1 MNPPAAT
8 IAMSSMPSTAAASEI
23 VSGLT
28 TLVAATVC
36 GVATVGPM
44 SSGATPGASNST
56 VTCVGAVIWP
66 GATRAKSS
74 SRFCGFAAMPVTI
87 LATPPTVQELPVARW
102 KSEATA
108 LVTAT

>member
-28 TLVAATVC
+28 ALPAAAVC

-44 SSGATPGASNST
+44 SAGATPGASNST
-56 VTCVGAVIWP
+56 VTCVGAV
-66 GATRAKSS
+66 T
-74 SRFCGFAAMPVTI
+74 
-87 LATPPTVQELPVARW
+87 
-102 KSEATA
+102 
-108 LVTAT
+108 